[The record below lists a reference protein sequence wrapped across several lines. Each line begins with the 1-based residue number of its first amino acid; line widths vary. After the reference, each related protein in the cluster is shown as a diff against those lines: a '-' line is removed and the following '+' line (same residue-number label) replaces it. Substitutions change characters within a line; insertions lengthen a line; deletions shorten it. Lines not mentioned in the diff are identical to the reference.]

1 MGYSMSV
8 HLKKDAPAD
17 VLESILKDS
26 KFLANNESIY
36 ISQVAKEH
44 GYAVHYDYGLYIS
57 FSTISNTESYFIHY
71 FFKQVAEWYGERVV
85 NPQDQKPYA
94 FYNYDSE
101 TTLLIPE
108 GEFLENRAKYKEFS
122 AENGVVVSDD
132 YVEDLF
138 EKAEEDSDTVSNEAA
153 EATNNIKYFSFDYIS
168 SKPYEREFSAPSF
181 IVNLVTNENKI
192 FKEIFKIIQSLETEI
207 IKRQHNIR

>member
-44 GYAVHYDYGLYIS
+44 GYAVNYDYGLYIS

-85 NPQDQKPYA
+85 NPQDQKHYA

-101 TTLLIPE
+101 ITLLIPE
-108 GEFLENRAKYKEFS
+108 DEFLENRTKYKEFS
-122 AENGVVVSDD
+122 AENGIVVSDD

-138 EKAEEDSDTVSNEAA
+138 EKAEEDRETDNNEAA

-168 SKPYEREFSAPSF
+168 STPYEEEFSAPSF
-181 IVNLVTNENKI
+181 IVNMVKNENKT
-192 FKEIFKIIQSLETEI
+192 FKEIFKTIQSLETEI
-207 IKRQHNIR
+207 IKRQHKIR

>member
-1 MGYSMSV
+1 MSV

-26 KFLANNESIY
+26 KFLEKNDSIY
-36 ISQVAKEH
+36 ISRVAEEH
-44 GYAVHYDYGLYIS
+44 GYSVHYDNGLYIS
-57 FSTISNTESYFIHY
+57 FSHISDPESYFIHY
-71 FFKQVAEWYGERVV
+71 FFRQVAEWYGERII
-85 NPQDQKPYA
+85 NPQDKKPYA

-101 TTLLIPE
+101 ITLLIPE
-108 GEFLENRAKYKEFS
+108 DEFLEDRTKYKEFA

-138 EKAEEDSDTVSNEAA
+138 EKAEEERVTDNNEAA
-153 EATNNIKYFSFDYIS
+153 EATNHIKFFSFDYIS
-168 SKPYEREFSAPSF
+168 SKPYEKECSDLSF
-181 IVNLVTNENKI
+181 LVDIVAHENKI
-192 FKEIFKIIQSLETEI
+192 CKEIFKTMQSLETEI

>member
-1 MGYSMSV
+1 MGYSMSL

-17 VLESILKDS
+17 VLEAILKDS
-26 KFLANNESIY
+26 KFLANNGSIY

-44 GYAVHYDYGLYIS
+44 GYAVDYDSGLYIS

-71 FFKQVAEWYGERVV
+71 FFKQVAEWYGERII
-85 NPQDQKPYA
+85 NPQDKKPYA

-101 TTLLIPE
+101 ITLLIPE
-108 GEFLENRAKYKEFS
+108 DEFLENRAKYKEFS

-138 EKAEEDSDTVSNEAA
+138 EKAEEERGTDNNEAA
-153 EATNNIKYFSFDYIS
+153 DTTNNIQYFSFDYIS
-168 SKPYEREFSAPSF
+168 SKPYEREFSVPNF
-181 IVNLVTNENKI
+181 IVDLVTNENKAY
-192 FKEIFKIIQSLETEI
+192 KEIFKTIQTLETEI